1 MGSGLPTRHHRRVA
15 DTTTAE
21 PSLRVLTHDDV
32 AHALSRVDPVAVVAD
47 TLAAHARG
55 DTTLPDEAYLP
66 WHTEG
71 GAFARS
77 LALPGAVWG
86 ERPAIG
92 LKIINSSLEN
102 PERGLPRAEGLTFLF
117 DRATARPV
125 AMMPAAAIS
134 ATRTAACTAL
144 SVRLLA
150 APGVERVAIL
160 GAGALAAKHLELLA
174 TELPGASYVAHDLFP
189 ERAKALGHPVAETAR
204 EAVEGAGL
212 VVCTTT
218 TTEGYIAMDWL
229 APGAL
234 IAHVSL
240 DDVLPEVVLGA
251 DLLVVDD
258 WDLVAADDRRI
269 VGRMWRTGEVTG
281 PRGERFDPAAG
292 GEGRA
297 VDTTLADLVAGTHP
311 GRARPEDVVLSNPFG
326 MGVLDVAL
334 AARVLD
340 DAVAEGRGTELS
352 L

>member
-1 MGSGLPTRHHRRVA
+1 MPPEA
-15 DTTTAE
+15 AE
-21 PSLRVLTHDDV
+21 PALHVLTADDV
-32 AHALSRVDPVAVVAD
+32 DALLCGLDPVAVVRD

-66 WHTEG
+66 WHTAS

-92 LKIINSSLEN
+92 LKVINSSLEN
-102 PERGLPRAEGLTFLF
+102 PRRGMPRAQGLTLLF
-117 DRATARPV
+117 DRETARPV

-134 ATRTAACTAL
+134 ATRTAAYSAL

-150 APGVERVAIL
+150 VPDVRRIAVL
-160 GAGALAAKHLELLA
+160 GCGALARTHVDLLRA
-174 TELPGASYVAHDLFP
+174 ECPDAGFVLHDLVG
-189 ERAKALGHPVAETAR
+189 ERAAELADEVGAGSTTDAR
-204 EAVEGAGL
+204 EAVEGAEV

-218 TTEGYIAMDWL
+218 TTEGYLELDWL

-234 IAHVSL
+234 VAHVSL
-240 DDVLPEVVLGA
+240 DDLMPEAIGGA

-269 VGRMWRTGEVTG
+269 LGRMWRRGEVVG
-281 PRGERFDPAAG
+281 PGGERHDPG
-292 GEGRA
+292 HTGGRA
-297 VDTTLADLVAGTHP
+297 VDAAMADVVSGAHP
-311 GRARPEDVVLSNPFG
+311 GRAAPGDRIVSNPFG

-334 AARVLD
+334 AAEVLEGGH
-340 DAVAEGRGTELS
+340 AEGRGTPLT
-352 L
+352 LF

>member
-1 MGSGLPTRHHRRVA
+1 MPPE
-15 DTTTAE
+15 TAE
-21 PSLRVLTHDDV
+21 PDLHVLTADDV
-32 AHALSRVDPVAVVAD
+32 AAVLGGLDPVAVVRD

-66 WHTEG
+66 WHTRS

-92 LKIINSSLEN
+92 LKVINSSLGN
-102 PERGLPRAEGLTFLF
+102 PGHGLPRAQGLTLLF
-117 DRATARPV
+117 DRETARPV

-134 ATRTAACTAL
+134 ATRTAAYTAL

-150 APGVERVAIL
+150 VPDVRRIAVL
-160 GAGALAAKHLELLA
+160 GCGALARVHVDLLRA
-174 TELPGASYVAHDLFP
+174 ECPAAGFVLHDVVA
-189 ERAKALGHPVAETAR
+189 ERAAALADEVGATTAGAR
-204 EAVEGAGL
+204 EAVEGADV

-218 TTEGYIAMDWL
+218 VTEGYVGLDWL

-234 IAHVSL
+234 VAHVSL
-240 DDVLPEVVLGA
+240 DDLLPEAITGA

-269 VGRMWRTGEVTG
+269 LGRMWRRGEVVG
-281 PRGERFDPAAG
+281 PGGERHDPG
-292 GEGRA
+292 HTGGRA
-297 VDTTLADLVAGTHP
+297 VDAAMADVVAGTRP
-311 GRARPEDVVLSNPFG
+311 GRAAPGDRVVSNPFG

-334 AARVLD
+334 AAEVLD
-340 DAVAEGRGTELS
+340 GGRAQGRGTPLTIF
-352 L
+352 